1 MTLLTVYPNA
11 NPESVSVDGWVA
23 RTGTNEAWA
32 TLKPG
37 AGNQSND
44 SEVNSY
50 IIIGSAASPNWNDLR
65 RAIFLF
71 DTSSIPDDAIVDSA
85 VLSIYGSGK
94 ADDCAISPE
103 YKIFGSTPA
112 SNTALVNADFAQTQ
126 NTPLCDTA
134 ITYAS
139 WNTGGYNAFNLN
151 AAGLAAISKT
161 GISKFSLRESKY
173 DAGSTT
179 PTHPGSAKQTYI
191 YFNTADGTNKPKLD
205 ITYHLPGD
213 NHPLFFRGGAVIG

>member
-1 MTLLTVYPNA
+1 MTVLTVYPDA
-11 NPESVSVDGWVA
+11 NPESVSVDGYVG
-23 RTGTNEAWA
+23 RTGTSEAWA
-32 TLKPG
+32 TLKAG
-37 AGNQSND
+37 AGNASND

-50 IIIGSAASPNWNDLR
+50 IIIGSGASPNWNDLR

-71 DTSSIPDDAIVDSA
+71 DTSALPDNAVIESA

-94 ADDCAISPE
+94 ADDAAISPE

-112 SNTALVNADFAQTQ
+112 SNTALVNADFTQTQ
-126 NTPLCDTA
+126 NTPFCDTA
-134 ITYAS
+134 ITYAGWS
-139 WNTGGYNAFNLN
+139 AAGYNAFTLN

-161 GISKFSLRESKY
+161 GVSKFSLRESKY

-205 ITYHLPGD
+205 ITYSLPSGGTPIFFD
-213 NHPLFFRGGAVIG
+213 NTAIA